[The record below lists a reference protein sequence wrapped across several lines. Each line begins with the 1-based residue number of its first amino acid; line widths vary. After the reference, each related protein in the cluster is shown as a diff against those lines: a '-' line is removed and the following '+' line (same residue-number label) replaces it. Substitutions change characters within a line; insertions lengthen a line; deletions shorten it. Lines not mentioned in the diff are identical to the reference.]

1 MRLRIQDGWLK
12 LLPQFRH
19 LQVFR
24 GTGIWETLRQSQ
36 GKVDYHEAMESIARA
51 CPKLRHLDYAAF
63 DDERGEHVRL
73 LLCRRWGVN
82 GVGGGV
88 VNGNG
93 LVANEESVGYGDD
106 DNDGGEG
113 KVLRITYHR
122 QRPKQV

>member
-12 LLPQFRH
+12 L

>member
-1 MRLRIQDGWLK
+1 MCLHIQDGWLK

-36 GKVDYHEAMESIARA
+36 GKLDYHEAMESIARA
-51 CPKLRHLDYAAF
+51 CPKLRHLDYAAV
-63 DDERGEHVRL
+63 DGEQVRL

-82 GVGGGV
+82 GVGGV
-88 VNGNG
+88 TINGNG
-93 LVANEESVGYGDD
+93 LVANEESVGYGED
-106 DNDGGEG
+106 DNDGGGGSEG